1 MRGLT
6 KMEKEKIETKANEL
20 LKHYNE
26 YITDESF
33 VDIVGIARAM
43 GFVVG
48 QATLDDGEDGFI
60 IIDNSK
66 KELLGI
72 KTNKLIVVNK
82 NRDFN
87 LRRFIVA
94 HEIGHYYLECG
105 DSEKAF
111 ASREHKTGKSDKE
124 NEIDYFAACM
134 LMPSEKFIKKY
145 NEYKKDFDNNAILTF
160 LLSKQFGVTIKTCER
175 RFEELALN

>member
-1 MRGLT
+1 
-6 KMEKEKIETKANEL
+6 MEKVQIEQKASEL
-20 LKHYNE
+20 LKNYEE
-26 YITDESF
+26 YISDDSF

-48 QATLDDGEDGFI
+48 QATLDDNEDGFI

-66 KELLGI
+66 DELLGV
-72 KTNKLIVVNK
+72 KTKKLIVVNK

-87 LRRFIVA
+87 LRRFIIA

-105 DSEKAF
+105 NSDKAF

-124 NEIDYFAACM
+124 NEIDYFAACL
-134 LMPSEKFIKKY
+134 LMPSESFIKKY
-145 NEYKKDFDNNAILTF
+145 NEYKEIFNDKIILTL
-160 LLSKQFGVTIKTCER
+160 LLSKQFGVTEKTCER